1 MKTQKKA
8 HFNLK
13 STLYLFQLGII
24 LSLSAFSCEVYEPLE
39 IRIENKTGYDLT
51 DIKIDE
57 VSISSLKNG
66 ETSNY
71 ISTKDF
77 EYMKSISA
85 KVKGK
90 FEKELKSSGM
100 TRATWC
106 WGKYPTKQSGKHNFV
121 ITLYQND
128 NGTEYLELFQK

>member
-1 MKTQKKA
+1 MNIQKIA

-13 STLYLFQLGII
+13 SILHLSLLGIV
-24 LSLSAFSCEVYEPLE
+24 LSFSAFSCEVYEPLE
-39 IRIENKTGYDLT
+39 IKIENKTGYDLT

-66 ETSNY
+66 ATSNY

-90 FEKELKSSGM
+90 FEKELSSFG
-100 TRATWC
+100 TDSGLWC
-106 WGKYPTKQSGKHNFV
+106 GWGKYPTKESGKHSFV
-121 ITLYQND
+121 IILYNND
-128 NGTEYLELFQK
+128 GRESLGFEEK